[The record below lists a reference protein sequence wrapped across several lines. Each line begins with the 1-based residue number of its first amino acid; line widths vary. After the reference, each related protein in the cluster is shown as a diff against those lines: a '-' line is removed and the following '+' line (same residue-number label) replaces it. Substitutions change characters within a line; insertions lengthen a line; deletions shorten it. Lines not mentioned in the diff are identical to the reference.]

1 MTWKEK
7 VLQTLK
13 KAKDKVVEID
23 LDKKTITYNKSSIFV
38 IHTCF
43 TNCISA

>member
-7 VLQTLK
+7 VIQTLK

-23 LDKKTITYNKSSIFV
+23 LDNKTITYNNNTSLK
-38 IHTCF
+38 
-43 TNCISA
+43 N